1 MGELQRLSAG
11 GEHDEN
17 LRHTSHGRCEGN
29 RASVGRKMGV
39 INWLVPMADMGE
51 FSLNGDRRGVLGK
64 GIEAIARNKDHEK
77 KYHHDCD

>member
-1 MGELQRLSAG
+1 
-11 GEHDEN
+11 
-17 LRHTSHGRCEGN
+17 
-29 RASVGRKMGV
+29 MGV